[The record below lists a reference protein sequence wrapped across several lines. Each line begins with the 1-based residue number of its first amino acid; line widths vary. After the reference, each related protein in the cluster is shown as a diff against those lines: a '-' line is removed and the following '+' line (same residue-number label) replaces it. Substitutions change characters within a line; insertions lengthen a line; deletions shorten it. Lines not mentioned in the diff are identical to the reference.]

1 MYNVL
6 YCISLPSNLQLS
18 LKSLIAACNNFAAL
32 QYEVRL
38 KTVGYN
44 LLYGKKASLQL
55 TERWI
60 GDELGREDRNSN
72 AAQFVQV
79 VCASCTCTV

>member
-1 MYNVL
+1 MIV
-6 YCISLPSNLQLS
+6 
-18 LKSLIAACNNFAAL
+18 KL

-60 GDELGREDRNSN
+60 GDELGREDRNPD
-72 AAQFVQV
+72 AAQFIEV
-79 VCASCTCTV
+79 VSCTIYVATLILPIVSSLQF